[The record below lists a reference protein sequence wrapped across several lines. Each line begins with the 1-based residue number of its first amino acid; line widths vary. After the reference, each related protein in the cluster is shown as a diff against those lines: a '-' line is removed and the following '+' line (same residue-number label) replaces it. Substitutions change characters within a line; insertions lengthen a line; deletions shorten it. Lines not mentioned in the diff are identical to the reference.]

1 MKSFEEKLL
10 GRLYCF
16 CGGGDD
22 GGNSGSEDEAA
33 AEQRGYDMGGP
44 QSYSMDSL
52 DDDPETGDGGIGTG
66 SGQGRDDNDNDD
78 REREAARQ
86 EAARQEAE
94 KQRQKDQE
102 QEAREAEEAARQ
114 EAARQESQRAREQ
127 READEREADRLEA
140 EMAAEYA
147 RQESARQEAV
157 RQEAERQE
165 SARQEAERQ
174 EAARQEA
181 ERLAAEIARIEAEEA
196 ARLEAEMEAEAA
208 RQQAARFEVQLA
220 ELARIQAEE
229 AARFEAEIEAEAA
242 RQEAREAEEARLS
255 SPESLTD
262 DQLDEAIAAYSNA
275 NTAVA
280 SEVLGRLVEEKEIRT
295 VEKAEEAEDQ
305 RLLDQ
310 KQEFEEAE
318 IESSDLPGSSDGTSL
333 GDLMAQYGVPSDK
346 ITYGID
352 GTPVIDLGMTTKE
365 IDAIYGGD
373 DQPEEPT
380 TTQQIIDY
388 VTEQAIKTLDANQ
401 DGNVSALEF
410 VAPFAVGASGLGIF
424 SNVNTLANKL
434 GITDK
439 NIINELIS
447 SVEDG
452 IESLIGFAIPK
463 VGDPTEIDTPV
474 TDLSMT
480 TAEIDALQ
488 GGLDTSVTDLPPVP
502 TSTEQSF
509 AAPDFAPGITG
520 KEINGPQVRQ
530 DELDRA
536 IQEEIDADRLA
547 EEAENQ
553 RLLDQKQEFEE
564 AETFSMDSM
573 SAFDQSPAGG
583 STTGPDP
590 LSNVEIQNLI
600 SGSSGGFSTR
610 PSGTDPGI
618 GILSL
623 GGREYS
629 FDNTV
634 PADQRSYTEI
644 IGSSIIDAAPDM
656 ISNLPKD
663 TAEDE
668 AIPVTDLSMT
678 TAEIDALSN
687 IDSMDSMS
695 AFDQALAGGATT
707 GMDSMSAS
715 DQSLVGGADS
725 GFDTPVT
732 DLSMT
737 TAEIDALSSNASSN
751 IASMDSMDDDPV
763 TGDGGVS
770 SGFDIPVTDLSMT
783 TAEIDADR
791 LAEEAEDQRRKD
803 QEQEFEEVQT
813 VSMDSMDDDPVTG
826 DFGVDTGSGQ
836 IGGLDQGVGGGGS
849 DDNDGNDDDVD
860 EVESVQYT
868 PTVYTFGEPT
878 TFTPTEDLTYREP
891 AITSPF
897 DFARD
902 FGYYTL
908 SPEIADSYVT
918 KELQSY
924 VPTYLKPIGEMTPE
938 EIEEL
943 IGIRSIIG
951 PNYPVQT
958 QPIGYPFTTT
968 PEEEAEALLP
978 KE

>member
-1 MKSFEEKLL
+1 MERYFRALQEYMNEVPSF
-10 GRLYCF
+10 RN
-16 CGGGDD
+16 GG
-22 GGNSGSEDEAA
+22 SA
-33 AEQRGYDMGGP
+33 
-44 QSYSMDSL
+44 SMDSM
-52 DDDPETGDGGIGTG
+52 DDDPDTGDGGVD

-86 EAARQEAE
+86 EAARQEA
-94 KQRQKDQE
+94 
-102 QEAREAEEAARQ
+102 
-114 EAARQESQRAREQ
+114 QRAREQ
-127 READEREADRLEA
+127 REAEEREADRLEA
-140 EMAAEYA
+140 EMAAEYS

-196 ARLEAEMEAEAA
+196 AR
-208 RQQAARFEVQLA
+208 
-220 ELARIQAEE
+220 
-229 AARFEAEIEAEAA
+229 FEAEIEAEAA

-275 NTAVA
+275 DTAVA

-295 VEKAEEAEDQ
+295 VEKAEEAENQ

-318 IESSDLPGSSDGTSL
+318 IESSDLPGSNVGISL

-352 GTPVIDLGMTTKE
+352 GIPVIDLGMTTKE

-373 DQPEEPT
+373 DQPEKPT

-388 VTEQAIKTLDANQ
+388 ATQKAIKTLDANE
-401 DGNVSALEF
+401 DGEVSALEF
-410 VAPFAVGASGLGIF
+410 VAPFAVGASGLGTF
-424 SNVNTLANKL
+424 NLVNALVNEA

-439 NIINELIS
+439 NIIDEIIS

-488 GGLDTSVTDLPPVP
+488 GGLDTPVTDLPPVP

-509 AAPDFAPGITG
+509 AVPDFALGITG
-520 KEINGPQVRQ
+520 KEIKGPQVRQ

-553 RLLDQKQEFEE
+553 RRKDQEQEFEE
-564 AETFSMDSM
+564 AETFLMDSM

-590 LSNVEIQNLI
+590 LSNVEMQNRIIQNSI
-600 SGSSGGFSTR
+600 SGSGGFATG
-610 PSGTDPGI
+610 PSGVPGI
-618 GILSL
+618 SILRL

-644 IGSSIIDAAPDM
+644 SGSSIIDAAPDM

-695 AFDQALAGGATT
+695 AFDQSLAGGA
-707 GMDSMSAS
+707 DSR
-715 DQSLVGGADS
+715 
-725 GFDTPVT
+725 FDTPVT

-737 TAEIDALSSNASSN
+737 TAEIDALSSTASSN

-791 LAEEAEDQRRKD
+791 LAEEAENQRRKD
-803 QEQEFEEVQT
+803 QEQEFEETQI

-836 IGGLDQGVGGGGS
+836 IGGLDQGAGDGGS
-849 DDNDGNDDDVD
+849 DDNDGNDDDFD

>member
-1 MKSFEEKLL
+1 MKSFEQKLL

-16 CGGGDD
+16 CGGG
-22 GGNSGSEDEAA
+22 N
-33 AEQRGYDMGGP
+33 
-44 QSYSMDSL
+44 
-52 DDDPETGDGGIGTG
+52 DDPGGD
-66 SGQGRDDNDNDD
+66 
-78 REREAARQ
+78 AAQ
-86 EAARQEAE
+86 A
-94 KQRQKDQE
+94 E
-102 QEAREAEEAARQ
+102 QEAYDAGGGGYTGADDFGFSDDTIGGYEGDGDTGGTEPGGGGDAFDASSSYVNQAITNFQASPAAQ
-114 EAARQESQRAREQ
+114 QSVGVMATPMSAATVGAGFNAPAPSVGGGG
-127 READEREADRLEA
+127 DDDR
-140 EMAAEYA
+140 
-147 RQESARQEAV
+147 
-157 RQEAERQE
+157 
-165 SARQEAERQ
+165 
-174 EAARQEA
+174 
-181 ERLAAEIARIEAEEA
+181 ARIE
-196 ARLEAEMEAEAA
+196 
-208 RQQAARFEVQLA
+208 
-220 ELARIQAEE
+220 AEE

-275 NTAVA
+275 STAVA

-295 VEKAEEAEDQ
+295 VEKAEEAENQ

-318 IESSDLPGSSDGTSL
+318 IESSDLPGSNVGISL

-352 GTPVIDLGMTTKE
+352 GIPVIDLGMTTKE

-373 DQPEEPT
+373 DQPEKPT

-388 VTEQAIKTLDANQ
+388 ATQKAIKTLDANE
-401 DGNVSALEF
+401 DGEVSALEF
-410 VAPFAVGASGLGIF
+410 VAPFAVGASGLGTF
-424 SNVNTLANKL
+424 NLVNALVNEA

-439 NIINELIS
+439 NIIDEIIS

-488 GGLDTSVTDLPPVP
+488 GGLDTPVTDLPPVP

-509 AAPDFAPGITG
+509 AVPDFALGITG
-520 KEINGPQVRQ
+520 KEIKGPQVRQ

-553 RLLDQKQEFEE
+553 RRKDQEQEFEE
-564 AETFSMDSM
+564 AETFLMDSM

-590 LSNVEIQNLI
+590 LSNVEMQNRIIQNSI
-600 SGSSGGFSTR
+600 SGSGGFATG
-610 PSGTDPGI
+610 PSGVPGI
-618 GILSL
+618 SILRL

-644 IGSSIIDAAPDM
+644 SGSSIIDAAPDM

-678 TAEIDALSN
+678 TAEIDALS
-687 IDSMDSMS
+687 
-695 AFDQALAGGATT
+695 
-707 GMDSMSAS
+707 
-715 DQSLVGGADS
+715 
-725 GFDTPVT
+725 
-732 DLSMT
+732 
-737 TAEIDALSSNASSN
+737 SNASSN
-751 IASMDSMDDDPV
+751 IASMDSMDDDP
-763 TGDGGVS
+763 DGGGNDFNTTPGGGYTASNDGRVS
-770 SGFDIPVTDLSMT
+770 FDVDEDEPRGNQGDNRDDNHAGGGGSGFDIPVTDLSMT
-783 TAEIDADR
+783 TAEIDA
-791 LAEEAEDQRRKD
+791 L
-803 QEQEFEEVQT
+803 
-813 VSMDSMDDDPVTG
+813 SNNDSMDDDPVTG
-826 DFGVDTGSGQ
+826 DFGVNTGSGQ
-836 IGGLDQGVGGGGS
+836 IGGLDQGAGDGGS

-878 TFTPTEDLTYREP
+878 TFTPTESTSTEDLTYREP

>member
-1 MKSFEEKLL
+1 
-10 GRLYCF
+10 
-16 CGGGDD
+16 
-22 GGNSGSEDEAA
+22 
-33 AEQRGYDMGGP
+33 
-44 QSYSMDSL
+44 
-52 DDDPETGDGGIGTG
+52 
-66 SGQGRDDNDNDD
+66 
-78 REREAARQ
+78 
-86 EAARQEAE
+86 
-94 KQRQKDQE
+94 
-102 QEAREAEEAARQ
+102 
-114 EAARQESQRAREQ
+114 
-127 READEREADRLEA
+127 
-140 EMAAEYA
+140 MAAEYA
-147 RQESARQEAV
+147 RQESARQEA
-157 RQEAERQE
+157 
-165 SARQEAERQ
+165 ARQEAERQ
-174 EAARQEA
+174 EAARQET
-181 ERLAAEIARIEAEEA
+181 ERLAAEKA
-196 ARLEAEMEAEAA
+196 
-208 RQQAARFEVQLA
+208 
-220 ELARIQAEE
+220 
-229 AARFEAEIEAEAA
+229 
-242 RQEAREAEEARLS
+242 AEEARLS
-255 SPESLTD
+255 RASAYTTNPESLTD

-275 NTAVA
+275 STAVA

-295 VEKAEEAEDQ
+295 VEKAEEAENQ

-373 DQPEEPT
+373 DEPEEPT

-388 VTEQAIKTLDANQ
+388 VTEQAIKTLDANG

-447 SVEDG
+447 SVEGG

-488 GGLDTSVTDLPPVP
+488 GGLDTPVTDLPPVP

-644 IGSSIIDAAPDM
+644 SGSSIIDAAPDM

-695 AFDQALAGGATT
+695 AFDQSLAGGA
-707 GMDSMSAS
+707 DSR
-715 DQSLVGGADS
+715 
-725 GFDTPVT
+725 FDTPVT

-803 QEQEFEEVQT
+803 QEQEFEETQI

-836 IGGLDQGVGGGGS
+836 IGGLDQGEGDGGS

-878 TFTPTEDLTYREP
+878 TFTPTESTSTEDLTYREP

>member
-44 QSYSMDSL
+44 QSYSMDST
-52 DDDPETGDGGIGTG
+52 DDDPDTGDFGVDTG
-66 SGQGRDDNDNDD
+66 SGQRGGRDDNDNDD
-78 REREAARQ
+78 RARREA
-86 EAARQEAE
+86 EEKAAKE
-94 KQRQKDQE
+94 KAAK
-102 QEAREAEEAARQ
+102 EEAARQ
-114 EAARQESQRAREQ
+114 AAQRAREQ
-127 READEREADRLEA
+127 REAEEREAARLEA

-147 RQESARQEAV
+147 RQESARQEA
-157 RQEAERQE
+157 
-165 SARQEAERQ
+165 ARQEAERQ
-174 EAARQEA
+174 EAARQET
-181 ERLAAEIARIEAEEA
+181 ERLAAEKA
-196 ARLEAEMEAEAA
+196 
-208 RQQAARFEVQLA
+208 
-220 ELARIQAEE
+220 
-229 AARFEAEIEAEAA
+229 
-242 RQEAREAEEARLS
+242 AEEARLS
-255 SPESLTD
+255 RASAYTTNPESLTD

-275 NTAVA
+275 STAVA

-295 VEKAEEAEDQ
+295 VEKAEEAENQ

-388 VTEQAIKTLDANQ
+388 VTEQAIKTLDANG

-447 SVEDG
+447 SVEGG

-488 GGLDTSVTDLPPVP
+488 GGLDTPVTDLPPVP

-509 AAPDFAPGITG
+509 AVPDFALGITG
-520 KEINGPQVRQ
+520 KEIKGPQVRQ

-553 RLLDQKQEFEE
+553 RRKDQEQEFEE
-564 AETFSMDSM
+564 AETFLMDSM

-590 LSNVEIQNLI
+590 LSNVEMQNII

-644 IGSSIIDAAPDM
+644 SGSSIIDAAPDM

-687 IDSMDSMS
+687 IDSMS
-695 AFDQALAGGATT
+695 AFDQSLAGGA
-707 GMDSMSAS
+707 DSR
-715 DQSLVGGADS
+715 
-725 GFDTPVT
+725 FDTPVT

-803 QEQEFEEVQT
+803 QEQEFEETQI

-836 IGGLDQGVGGGGS
+836 IGGLDQGEGDGGS

-878 TFTPTEDLTYREP
+878 TFTPTESTSTEDLTYREP

>member
-1 MKSFEEKLL
+1 MKSFEQKLL

-22 GGNSGSEDEAA
+22 GGNSDSEDAAA
-33 AEQRGYDMGGP
+33 AEQEGYDMGGGGYTGADDFGFSDDTIGGYEGAEDIGGTEP
-44 QSYSMDSL
+44 GGDS
-52 DDDPETGDGGIGTG
+52 DDD
-66 SGQGRDDNDNDD
+66 R
-78 REREAARQ
+78 ARI
-86 EAARQEAE
+86 
-94 KQRQKDQE
+94 
-102 QEAREAEEAARQ
+102 EAEEAARQ
-114 EAARQESQRAREQ
+114 EAARQEAARQEAQRAREQ
-127 READEREADRLEA
+127 REAEEREAARLEA

-147 RQESARQEAV
+147 RQESARQEA
-157 RQEAERQE
+157 
-165 SARQEAERQ
+165 ARQEAERQ
-174 EAARQEA
+174 EAARQET
-181 ERLAAEIARIEAEEA
+181 ERLAAEKA
-196 ARLEAEMEAEAA
+196 
-208 RQQAARFEVQLA
+208 
-220 ELARIQAEE
+220 
-229 AARFEAEIEAEAA
+229 
-242 RQEAREAEEARLS
+242 AEEARLS
-255 SPESLTD
+255 RASAYTTNPESLTD

-275 NTAVA
+275 STAVA

-295 VEKAEEAEDQ
+295 VEKAEEAENQ

-373 DQPEEPT
+373 DEPEEPT

-388 VTEQAIKTLDANQ
+388 VTEQAIKTLDANG

-488 GGLDTSVTDLPPVP
+488 GGLDTPVTDLPPVP

-509 AAPDFAPGITG
+509 AAPDFAPGIIA
-520 KEINGPQVRQ
+520 KEIRGPQVRQ

-644 IGSSIIDAAPDM
+644 SGSSIIDAAPDM

-687 IDSMDSMS
+687 IDSMNSRS
-695 AFDQALAGGATT
+695 PFDQSLAGGA
-707 GMDSMSAS
+707 DSR
-715 DQSLVGGADS
+715 
-725 GFDTPVT
+725 FDTPVT

-803 QEQEFEEVQT
+803 QEQEFEETQI

-836 IGGLDQGVGGGGS
+836 IGGLDQGEGDGGS

-878 TFTPTEDLTYREP
+878 TFTPTESTSTEDLTYREP

>member
-1 MKSFEEKLL
+1 MKSFEQKLL

-22 GGNSGSEDEAA
+22 GGNSDSEDAAA
-33 AEQRGYDMGGP
+33 AEQEGYDMGGGGYTGADDFGFSDDTIGGYEGAEDIGGTEP
-44 QSYSMDSL
+44 GGDS
-52 DDDPETGDGGIGTG
+52 DDD
-66 SGQGRDDNDNDD
+66 R
-78 REREAARQ
+78 ARI
-86 EAARQEAE
+86 
-94 KQRQKDQE
+94 
-102 QEAREAEEAARQ
+102 EAEEAARQ
-114 EAARQESQRAREQ
+114 EAARQEAQRAREQ
-127 READEREADRLEA
+127 REAEEREAARLEA

-147 RQESARQEAV
+147 RQESARQEA
-157 RQEAERQE
+157 
-165 SARQEAERQ
+165 ARQEAERQ
-174 EAARQEA
+174 EAARQET
-181 ERLAAEIARIEAEEA
+181 ERLAAEKA
-196 ARLEAEMEAEAA
+196 
-208 RQQAARFEVQLA
+208 
-220 ELARIQAEE
+220 
-229 AARFEAEIEAEAA
+229 
-242 RQEAREAEEARLS
+242 AEEARLS
-255 SPESLTD
+255 RASAYTTNPESLTD

-275 NTAVA
+275 STAVA

-295 VEKAEEAEDQ
+295 VEKAEEAENQ

-373 DQPEEPT
+373 DEPEEPT
-380 TTQQIIDY
+380 TTQQIIYY
-388 VTEQAIKTLDANQ
+388 VTEQAIKTLDANG

-488 GGLDTSVTDLPPVP
+488 GGLDTPVTDLPPVP

-509 AAPDFAPGITG
+509 AVPDFAPGITG
-520 KEINGPQVRQ
+520 KEIKGPQVRQ

-553 RLLDQKQEFEE
+553 RRKDQEQEFEE

-644 IGSSIIDAAPDM
+644 SGSSIIDAAPDM

-695 AFDQALAGGATT
+695 AFDQSLAGGA
-707 GMDSMSAS
+707 DSR
-715 DQSLVGGADS
+715 
-725 GFDTPVT
+725 FDTPVT

-803 QEQEFEEVQT
+803 QEQEFEETQI

-836 IGGLDQGVGGGGS
+836 IGGLDQGEGDGGS

-878 TFTPTEDLTYREP
+878 TFTPTESTSTEDLTYREP